1 LLLGMACWGSWANAH
16 RIARHWRFELFY
28 WDYSFGMVVFA
39 LLAAMTLG
47 AGYGEPTW
55 WENLLAAER
64 ATWWLAATAGAVW
77 NVGNILLVAAITLV
91 GIAVAFPIAVGMALV
106 LGAISSYLVMPR
118 GNPVLLGAGV
128 ALVFVAVIVNSL
140 AYRAAARDEKRSNS
154 GLWLC
159 VLAGLLITVPGPL
172 VAKAFSAERALS
184 AYGVMLLFTLGALAT
199 SAAMLPVVMRRP
211 FNGQALHAGDYFQ
224 GTLRDHASGFVGAVV
239 WAIGSMANF
248 IGAEKVGVALAYSIG
263 QANPLVA
270 ALWGV
275 FVWKEFR
282 GAPRRAHALLALMFL
297 FYLAG
302 LIVLARSG

>member
-1 LLLGMACWGSWANAH
+1 MACWGSWANAH
-16 RIARHWRFELFY
+16 RLARNWRFELFY

-39 LLAAMTLG
+39 LLAAVTLG
-47 AGYGEPTW
+47 TGFGNPTW
-55 WENLLAAER
+55 WDNLLEAER
-64 ATWWLAATAGAVW
+64 ATWWLAAGAGAVW

-118 GNPVLLGAGV
+118 GNPLLLSAGV

-140 AYRAAARDEKRSNS
+140 AYHAAARGEKKPRG

-184 AYGVMLLFTLGALAT
+184 AYGVMVFFTLGALLS
-199 SAAMLPVVMRRP
+199 SAVMLPVVMRKP
-211 FNGQALHAGDYFQ
+211 FEGPPLGAAEYVQ
-224 GTLRDHASGFVGAVV
+224 GTLREHASGVLGAAV
-239 WAIGSMANF
+239 WSIGSMVNF

-270 ALWGV
+270 ALWGIC
-275 FVWKEFR
+275 VWKEFR
-282 GAPRRAHALLALMFL
+282 GAPGRAHAFLALMFL